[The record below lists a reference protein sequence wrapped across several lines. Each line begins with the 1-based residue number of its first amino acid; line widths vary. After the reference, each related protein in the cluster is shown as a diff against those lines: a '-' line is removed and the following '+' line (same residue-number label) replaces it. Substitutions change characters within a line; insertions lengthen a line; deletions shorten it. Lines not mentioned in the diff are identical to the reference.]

1 MMGINII
8 DANICHNFLHLF
20 NIQIRTVSQ
29 ETLHRFFGLKIYI
42 LFPGRNVQRI
52 DDRVF
57 ESNTLSGK
65 TYMAHFFRRVADDKF
80 WYFQEPKSTLVTPCL
95 VAIKG
100 RDDRFQLHLPP
111 YLTPQYQWR
120 TVFTCVSVLTPV
132 FDTYDLLLL
141 QKGLFLPSLRALER
155 P

>member
-20 NIQIRTVSQ
+20 KNRISRNITP
-29 ETLHRFFGLKIYI
+29 FFGLKIYI

-65 TYMAHFFRRVADDKF
+65 TYKAHFFRRVADDKF

-100 RDDRFQLHLPP
+100 RDDSFQLHLPP

>member
-1 MMGINII
+1 MLISVII
-8 DANICHNFLHLF
+8 FCICLTYKYGPYLKKHYTVFLAWKSTSYFRVEKSKELMTVFLNQTHL
-20 NIQIRTVSQ
+20 V
-29 ETLHRFFGLKIYI
+29 
-42 LFPGRNVQRI
+42 V
-52 DDRVF
+52 
-57 ESNTLSGK
+57 K

>member
-1 MMGINII
+1 MLISVII
-8 DANICHNFLHLF
+8 FCICLRYKYGPYLKKHYTTFLIWKSTSYFRVEMSKELM
-20 NIQIRTVSQ
+20 TV
-29 ETLHRFFGLKIYI
+29 F
-42 LFPGRNVQRI
+42 
-52 DDRVF
+52 F

-80 WYFQEPKSTLVTPCL
+80 WYFQEPQSTLVTPCL
-95 VAIKG
+95 VAIEG
-100 RDDRFQLHLPP
+100 RDDSFQLHLPL

-120 TVFTCVSVLTPV
+120 TDFTCVLVPTPV

-141 QKGLFLPSLRALER
+141 QKGHFLPSLWALER

>member
-20 NIQIRTVSQ
+20 KIQIRTVSQ
-29 ETLHRFFGLKIYI
+29 ETLHHFFDLKIYI
-42 LFPGRNVQRI
+42 LFPSRNVQRI

-57 ESNTLSGK
+57 ELNTLSGK

-80 WYFQEPKSTLVTPCL
+80 WYFQEPQSTLVTPCL
-95 VAIKG
+95 VAIEG
-100 RDDRFQLHLPP
+100 RDDSFQLHLPL

-120 TVFTCVSVLTPV
+120 TDFTCVLVPTPV

-141 QKGLFLPSLRALER
+141 QKGHFLPSLWALER

>member
-1 MMGINII
+1 MGINII

-65 TYMAHFFRRVADDKF
+65 TYMGHFFRRVADDKF
-80 WYFQEPKSTLVTPCL
+80 
-95 VAIKG
+95 
-100 RDDRFQLHLPP
+100 
-111 YLTPQYQWR
+111 
-120 TVFTCVSVLTPV
+120 
-132 FDTYDLLLL
+132 
-141 QKGLFLPSLRALER
+141 
-155 P
+155 

>member
-1 MMGINII
+1 MLISVII
-8 DANICHNFLHLF
+8 FCICLRYKYGPYLKKHYTIFC
-20 NIQIRTVSQ
+20 
-29 ETLHRFFGLKIYI
+29 LKIYI

-100 RDDRFQLHLPP
+100 RDDSFQLHLPP

-141 QKGLFLPSLRALER
+141 QKGLFLTSPSSGEIVVRLSDDPL
-155 P
+155 